1 MEIAATFKFKDI
13 DLMSLKFADKLP
25 LLLSSLAF
33 MVTGMMMLI
42 VSFRNREA
50 INLNKV
56 ASNHYVYMN
65 RGSGRIFN
73 HRKTQS
79 QRIG

>member
-1 MEIAATFKFKDI
+1 MEIAVMFKFKDI

-42 VSFRNREA
+42 LSFRNREA
-50 INLNKV
+50 INLNQV

-73 HRKTQS
+73 NRKTQS
-79 QRIG
+79 PRIG